1 MTDYSFI
8 NQGFQT
14 QDLIRTL
21 NFSFQPYMPFTQQ
34 YSMMLQEANDPER
47 ANYFRVSPPT
57 PAEEHQDKSSADSS
71 YPFSLR
77 TKLFMG
83 NAGGA
88 TGKITAVAR
97 NKDRVDKITT
107 KIPDTSNKASRL
119 AAELSRLLNADFDS
133 GDFIAQN
140 FHPET
145 TRDMHELEVG
155 MFSREIDQA
164 LGIGQRVQQGPMRD
178 PSQFVATTQTK
189 QGFDVILSQYNSANA
204 YISSLYGEDYNPAID
219 AMEVSRGIQEKVFF
233 KIGETQG
240 LTEQQTLQKLIEHIN
255 STIDGYNTK
264 IRAAIAPH
272 LQDLTQVSPLDL
284 IALAEPALLAEA
296 ARNVGARGRGKTSR
310 DYMIRQIMHRFALN
324 SFRPYYFQGQL
335 SQDSFAIFTLS
346 PKLDGV
352 IPQIALV
359 DSTSVKIETNAG
371 TFKSGMHQ
379 FLVNTA
385 GQDSAVVDA
394 AASRASTLAA
404 ARSVATLQTLQSV
417 GRYATANVQL
427 SATNQLEVTIS
438 AEGTGSVHKMSMDIS
453 TKMLKDIRAYY
464 STGKMKG
471 QFRIWYNNMM
481 AAANSLSKSWAEN
494 SQKVF
499 GDREMPISHEWR
511 AMSSWEPIGGPK
523 GYKKKYIG
531 VWNDKDEQAW
541 KGSIGKNF
549 TVAPFLESRRQLSGG
564 LQSPRFTLQ

>member
-47 ANYFRVSPPT
+47 ANYFRVGPPT
-57 PAEEHQDKSSADSS
+57 PTEEHQDKSSADSS

-83 NAGGA
+83 DAGGA

-97 NKDRVDKITT
+97 NKTRVQEISKT
-107 KIPDTSNKASRL
+107 IPDTANASSRL
-119 AAELSRLLNADFDS
+119 AAELSKLLNADFDS
-133 GDFIAQN
+133 DSFIADN
-140 FHPET
+140 FHAES

-164 LGIGQRVQQGPMRD
+164 LGIGQQVQQGPMRD

-204 YISSLYGEDYNPAID
+204 YISSLYGQDYNPAID
-219 AMEVSRGIQEKVFF
+219 AMEVSRGVQEKTFF

-272 LQDLTQVSPLDL
+272 LQDLGQAGPLDL

-296 ARNVGARGRGKTSR
+296 ARNVGARGRGKTSS

-346 PKLDGV
+346 PELDGV

-359 DSTSVKIETNAG
+359 DDTSVKIETNAG
-371 TFKSGMHQ
+371 TFKNGMHQ

-417 GRYATANVQL
+417 GRYATANVEL
-427 SATNQLEVTIS
+427 SANNQLDVTIS
-438 AEGTGSVHKMSMDIS
+438 AEGTGSVHKMSMEIS

-471 QFRIWYNNMM
+471 QFKLWYDSMM
-481 AAANSLSKSWAEN
+481 AAANNLSKSWAKN
-494 SQKVF
+494 SQNVF
-499 GDREMPISHEWR
+499 GQRGMPISKEWR
-511 AMSSWEPIGGPK
+511 SMSSWENVT

-531 VWNDKDEQAW
+531 VWNDMSEQAW

-564 LQSPRFTLQ
+564 LQSPRFTQQ